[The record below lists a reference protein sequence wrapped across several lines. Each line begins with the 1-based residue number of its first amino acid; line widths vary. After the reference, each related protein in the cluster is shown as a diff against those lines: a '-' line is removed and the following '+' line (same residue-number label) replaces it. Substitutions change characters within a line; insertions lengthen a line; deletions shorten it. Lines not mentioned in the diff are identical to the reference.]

1 MKTKSIP
8 SRWLSE
14 TGRRLDPGPY
24 LSGSIE
30 AKELLKR
37 LPIKNQPLRDLT
49 KGHDGGIYN
58 GPQFSRNYVDSAEH
72 GVPFLGSGSMLLADL
87 SNLPFLRRRD
97 AESAKLRYLKVE
109 EGMTLISCSGTV
121 GRMVFARTNMAGMW
135 SAQDVMKVVPDP
147 EKIPPGYLYAFLS
160 SRFGLPLVTSG
171 T

>member
-97 AESAKLRYLKVE
+97 AESAKFVTVPGDLSYQDAIAAFCA
-109 EGMTLISCSGTV
+109 LIGKNPVYKNPGAAWWGYPFLPAGKTV
-121 GRMVFARTNMAGMW
+121 TFNDAN
-135 SAQDVMKVVPDP
+135 K
-147 EKIPPGYLYAFLS
+147 FL
-160 SRFGLPLVTSG
+160 
-171 T
+171 